1 MNQVLNSAQFLKIH
15 PLDSNKSVLINIH
28 EIDAIEELVE
38 HQIVRIHVKG
48 HTYEIKS
55 SLDDVMQVL
64 TRTAVISRV

>member
-1 MNQVLNSAQFLKIH
+1 MNQVLTAAQFLKIH

-28 EIDAIEELVE
+28 EIDVIEELVE

-48 HTYEIKS
+48 HVYEIKS

-64 TRTAVISRV
+64 SRTAVISRV